1 MPDNRASQRREN
13 AIDSTRFDRVHA
25 CMQACAADSILLS
38 SKPPEVNTPKP
49 EPTDEAVPLPDFERS
64 LAELEAI
71 VEKLEQGELSLE
83 DSLRQFERGV
93 QLTRTCQA
101 ALKEAEQKVEILL
114 RKSGSPEQ
122 FDTAEFDPDE
132 SEEG

>member
-1 MPDNRASQRREN
+1 VN
-13 AIDSTRFDRVHA
+13 
-25 CMQACAADSILLS
+25 S
-38 SKPPEVNTPKP
+38 SKSK
-49 EPTDEAVPLPDFERS
+49 PTDEAPPLPDFERS
-64 LAELEAI
+64 LTELEAI

-83 DSLRQFERGV
+83 ESLQQFERGV

-132 SEEG
+132 SERD